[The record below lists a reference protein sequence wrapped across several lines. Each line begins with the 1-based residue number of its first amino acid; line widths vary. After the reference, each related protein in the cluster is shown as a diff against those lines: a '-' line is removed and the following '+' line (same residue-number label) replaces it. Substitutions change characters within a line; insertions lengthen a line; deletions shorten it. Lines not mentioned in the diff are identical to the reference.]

1 MKQALKFLVSVAL
14 VVFAVSLLDFHSMLR
29 TLKEGSL
36 ASFVIAICINIFT
49 VVILGFR
56 WHRLSVAQ
64 VRLSFQSQ
72 LAIYF
77 RANFL
82 NTFTPANLGGDAY
95 RLVKLR
101 RPSLSSADLV
111 KLLLRERIIGFY
123 GYILVFSIAYTYL
136 LVQSGFRT
144 AWVENPYVYGA
155 MIAIVALGLPIVA
168 KPLLHCTITILHS
181 FKGGRRFIAFERWI
195 SVVFGLLTTTGAL
208 PMLGITFLGIFS
220 WIATIQVIAH
230 GFGFSVSWA
239 QLAAVATLVELIRL
253 IPVTVQGVGLREGVF
268 AYLLGYWGYSHENSY
283 VIAMMAYLA
292 LSVSIVLCGP
302 ISYAIDAA
310 STERVSAF
318 LRKIVRGRTEEDGR
332 R

>member
-36 ASFVIAICINIFT
+36 ASFVIAICINILT
-49 VVILGFR
+49 VFILGFR
-56 WHRLSVAQ
+56 WHRLSVSQ
-64 VRLSFQSQ
+64 VHLSFRSQ
-72 LAIYF
+72 LSIYF

-95 RLVKLR
+95 RLVRLR

-123 GYILVFSIAYTYL
+123 GYILVFTIAYIYL
-136 LVQSGFRT
+136 LIQSGFRT
-144 AWVENPYVYGA
+144 VWIENPYIYGA

-168 KPLLHCTITILHS
+168 KPLMRCTIAILHVV
-181 FKGGRRFIAFERWI
+181 KGGRRFMAFERWI
-195 SVVFGLLTTTGAL
+195 VVVFSLLTTTGAL

-220 WIATIQVIAH
+220 WIASIQVIAH
-230 GFGFSVSWA
+230 GFGISVSWA

-253 IPVTVQGVGLREGVF
+253 IPITVQGVGLREGVF
-268 AYLLGYWGYSHENSY
+268 TYLLGYWGYSHENSY
-283 VIAMMAYLA
+283 VIAIMAYLA

-302 ISYAIDAA
+302 ISYAIDAV
-310 STERVSAF
+310 STERISAF
-318 LRKIVRGRTEEDGR
+318 LRRIVAGRNRSDDR
-332 R
+332 Q